1 MVRKIEL
8 KHVNEIVEND
18 TYEGFKELAIQI
30 ISGGRPMSLVH
41 VLLNKEGNVEDTHF
55 KGKGTAYTTRDKFNK
70 YERSIKKYI
79 DTEEFET
86 QLSTIETTKI
96 NEFELF
102 KRYKK
107 KRSLLENKTEIF
119 YVKEEMRSYYF
130 LSFYKE
136 NNGTTKAVTYL
147 FDNFLNGAEKTL
159 RGEEFIEELKE
170 KGYNLTEMNNKDE
183 IEAIIKNQ
191 S

>member
-1 MVRKIEL
+1 
-8 KHVNEIVEND
+8 
-18 TYEGFKELAIQI
+18 
-30 ISGGRPMSLVH
+30 
-41 VLLNKEGNVEDTHF
+41 
-55 KGKGTAYTTRDKFNK
+55 
-70 YERSIKKYI
+70 
-79 DTEEFET
+79 
-86 QLSTIETTKI
+86 
-96 NEFELF
+96 
-102 KRYKK
+102 
-107 KRSLLENKTEIF
+107 
-119 YVKEEMRSYYF
+119 MRSYYF